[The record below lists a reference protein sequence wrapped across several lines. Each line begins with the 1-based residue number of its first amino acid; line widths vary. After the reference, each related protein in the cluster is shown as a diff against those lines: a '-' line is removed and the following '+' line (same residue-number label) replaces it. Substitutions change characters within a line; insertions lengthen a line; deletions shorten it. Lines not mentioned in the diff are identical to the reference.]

1 MNQSQLE
8 AQARENACEQITM
21 GADKFELLFESGANF
36 FKPIGGCSKPN
47 QSKREITF
55 DTMKT

>member
-8 AQARENACEQITM
+8 VQARENVCEQITI
-21 GADKFELLFESGANF
+21 GVDKFELLFESGANC
-36 FKPIGGCSKPN
+36 FKPIAGRSKPN

-55 DTMKT
+55 DTMET